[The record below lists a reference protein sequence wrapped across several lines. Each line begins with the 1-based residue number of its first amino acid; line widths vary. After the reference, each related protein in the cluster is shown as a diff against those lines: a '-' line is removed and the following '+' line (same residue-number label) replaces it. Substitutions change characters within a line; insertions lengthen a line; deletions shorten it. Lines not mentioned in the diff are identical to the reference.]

1 MWAFASLPVKT
12 DELEKLLEFY
22 PDRSI
27 ADICSR
33 VLSMVLSLIIQGLEV
48 LVHIIIYFL

>member
-27 ADICSR
+27 D
-33 VLSMVLSLIIQGLEV
+33 LQYYQMMNNLPL
-48 LVHIIIYFL
+48 